1 MSGRGS
7 GPGLFLLPGRRG
19 RDLTVGPARPA
30 VMGVLNLTPD
40 SFSDGGRHMGRE
52 AALAAA
58 KSLVADGAD
67 VLDLGAEST
76 RPGARP
82 VPPTEE
88 MERLLPALEAIRDR
102 FDLPI
107 SVDTRKPAVAA
118 RALEAG
124 ADWIND
130 VQALRSPGM
139 ADVIA
144 TSGACVILMH
154 MRGDPETMQLAPRY
168 EDPVGEVLAFLEQR
182 LEAAVRAGIREE
194 RILLDPGIGFGKR
207 HHDNLALL
215 AALPRFA
222 SLGRPLVLG
231 ISRKSVL
238 GRLIEDAG
246 LGRTEPGARDVP
258 TAAAT
263 ALLHGRG
270 VSVHRVHAVR
280 YAKEAL
286 AVARGLA
293 APFEDG
299 AKGGRT

>member
-1 MSGRGS
+1 MSGRGG
-7 GPGLFLLPGRRG
+7 GPGLFVLPGRRG
-19 RDLTVGPARPA
+19 RDLAVGPARPA

-40 SFSDGGRHMGRE
+40 SFSDGGRHMQGQE
-52 AALAAA
+52 AVAAA
-58 KSLVADGAD
+58 DRLVAEGAD

-76 RPGARP
+76 RPGAKP
-82 VPPTEE
+82 VPAAEE
-88 MERLLPALEAIRDR
+88 ADRLLPILEAVRSR
-102 FDLPI
+102 YDLPI

-118 RALEAG
+118 QALAAG

-139 ADVIA
+139 ADVVA
-144 TSGACVILMH
+144 SSGACVVLMH
-154 MRGDPETMQLAPRY
+154 MQGDPRTMQVAPRY
-168 EDPVGEVLAFLEQR
+168 EDPAGEVLTFLEER
-182 LEAAVRAGIREE
+182 LEAAIRAGIAEE

-207 HHDNLALL
+207 HADNLALL

-222 SLGRPLVLG
+222 ALGRPLVVG

-238 GRLIEDAG
+238 GLLIEEAG
-246 LGRTEPGARDVP
+246 LGRTEPAARDVA

-263 ALLHGRG
+263 AVLHGRG

-280 YAKEAL
+280 YAREAL

-293 APFEDG
+293 DPPQDG